1 MALTLSDDTW
11 AHVGLHLKPRHLS
24 KLLRTCK
31 RVNRVV
37 DNEAY
42 WTRVV
47 AHLAL
52 RDSWLVDV
60 DRPRGE
66 KVPYCEF
73 LPPADSSL
81 YFMVGL
87 EQSYYQSMQC
97 YLQRIPDMLV
107 AFVKEGD
114 EYERTLARKNQGL
127 TLEQLTLDF
136 AMEKWFPDSDG
147 MKGFAKVATIE
158 YWVTDMTKEYGVEWP
173 KLHRFLIDMEDD
185 PMPVV
190 YKRRIFRKMYDA
202 LGDGL
207 RLYCGQGMDPFVG
220 HDLCIF

>member
-11 AHVGLHLKPRHLS
+11 AHIGLHLKPRHLS

-37 DNEAY
+37 DNETY

-60 DRPRGE
+60 DRPCGE
-66 KVPYCEF
+66 KVPFCEF
-73 LPPADSSL
+73 LPPADPSL

-87 EQSYYQSMQC
+87 EQGYYQGMQC
-97 YLQRIPDMLV
+97 FLQRIPDMLV
-107 AFVKEGD
+107 AFVKEGG
-114 EYERTLARKNQGL
+114 EYERTLARKKQGQ
-127 TLEQLTLDF
+127 TLEQLTLDY
-136 AMEKWFPDSDG
+136 AMEKWAPYSDG

-158 YWVTDMTKEYGVEWP
+158 YWVSDRTDEYGVEWP
-173 KLHRFLIDMEDD
+173 KFQRFLIDMEDD

-190 YKRRIFRKMYDA
+190 YKRRFFRKMFDA
-202 LGDGL
+202 VGYNL
-207 RLYCGQGMDPFVG
+207 RLYCGPSMNPFVG
-220 HDLCIF
+220 QNLCIF

>member
-47 AHLAL
+47 AHLVL
-52 RDSWLVDV
+52 RESYLADI
-60 DRPRGE
+60 DRPCGE
-66 KVPYCEF
+66 KVPYCEY
-73 LPPADSSL
+73 LPAADPSL

-97 YLQRIPDMLV
+97 FLQRIPDMLV
-107 AFVKEGD
+107 EFVKEGGA
-114 EYERTLARKNQGL
+114 YEQALAAKTQGL
-127 TLEQLTLDF
+127 TLEQLTLDC
-136 AMEKWFPDSDG
+136 AMRKWTPDSDG
-147 MKGFAKVATIE
+147 MKGFAKAATIE
-158 YWVTDMTKEYGVEWP
+158 FWVTDKTKRYDFKWP
-173 KLHRFLIDMEDD
+173 KLQRFLIDMEDD

-202 LGDGL
+202 LGDCL
-207 RLYCGQGMDPFVG
+207 HLYCGLHTDPSVG
-220 HDLCIF
+220 SDLCIF